1 MKPQTSKPGPDEPWT
16 IQRMLGWGTSFFTE
30 KGVDSPRLSME
41 WLLSDALGLKR
52 LDLYVQFDRPL
63 SSSEL
68 ERLRPWVKR
77 RAAHEPLQY
86 IIGKADFH
94 KIKVEVDRSVLI
106 PRPETEE
113 LVELILEAN
122 PTGSV
127 RRVLD
132 IGTGSGCIAIALKA
146 ARPEWTVEAVDLSDD
161 ALDTAQRNASLNG
174 VDIRFSKADFLTGE
188 GMPEGPF
195 DLIVSNPPYIH
206 PEEAGQM
213 HRQVLD
219 YEPHMALFCTHT
231 DQVYG
236 RLASYAREAM
246 HPQGAL
252 WVELNESRSG
262 FESGGVPDSMERLTM
277 TDSAGK
283 TRFLKM
289 WITC

>member
-1 MKPQTSKPGPDEPWT
+1 
-16 IQRMLGWGTSFFTE
+16 MLGWGTTYFTE
-30 KGVDSPRLSME
+30 KNVDSPRLSME

-63 SSSEL
+63 STAEL
-68 ERLRPWVKR
+68 DVLRPWVKR

-86 IIGKADFH
+86 ITGMADFH
-94 KIKVEVDRSVLI
+94 RIRVKVDRTVLI

-113 LVELILEAN
+113 LVELILAEH

-127 RRVLD
+127 KRVLD
-132 IGTGSGCIAIALKA
+132 IGTGSGCIAIALKV
-146 ARPEWTVEAVDLSDD
+146 ARPEWTIEAVDLSEE
-161 ALDTAQRNASLNG
+161 ALVTARKNAELNG
-174 VDIRFSKADFLTGE
+174 VDIRFGKADFLSGE
-188 GMPEGPF
+188 GLPEGPF

-206 PEEAGQM
+206 KEEAELM

-219 YEPHMALFCTHT
+219 YEPHLALFCEHT
-231 DQVYG
+231 DRVYG
-236 RLASYAREAM
+236 RLASYAREVM

-262 FESGGVPDSMERLTM
+262 FENERFPKGMEGATSR
-277 TDSAGK
+277 DSAGK